1 MRARRLD
8 DRIRELSA
16 KAVAAKDPEEVH
28 LILSELR
35 ATIRQYMQR
44 LKHVRWQFLA
54 VAETSN
60 LKGATPPKNRN
71 SPAATRSSYILG
83 ARRYPVAF
91 TCPIF
96 FLT

>member
-44 LKHVRWQFLA
+44 LK
-54 VAETSN
+54 
-60 LKGATPPKNRN
+60 
-71 SPAATRSSYILG
+71 TRSVAILSG
-83 ARRYPVAF
+83 RRDFQPERRNAS
-91 TCPIF
+91 
-96 FLT
+96 